1 MHSPVVGLRN
11 RGWCYAVC
19 PSMCVFIRLRHGGD
33 GWAFLPVFLISED
46 ILSHSATE
54 IVGNGTSLVG
64 YIGFL
69 ISGCIVSADS
79 SGFGYSVFIRST
91 ENTVA
96 TMLTI
101 YKIALIKLLI
111 CAILAYFLNVEC
123 LLRALYK
130 EIYIWSQH

>member
-11 RGWCYAVC
+11 RGWCCAVC

-54 IVGNGTSLVG
+54 IVGYGTSLVG

-69 ISGCIVSADS
+69 ISGYIVLADS
-79 SGFGYSVFIRST
+79 SGFGCIVFIRST

-96 TMLTI
+96 TMLTM
-101 YKIALIKLLI
+101 YKMALLKLLI
-111 CAILAYFLNVEC
+111 CAIFLHVEC
-123 LLRALYK
+123 ILRALYK